1 MIKLE
6 PHQPCPFGSFCGYKL
21 QDEGDGLQSECYGL
35 DPGRGSIFI
44 CELWAE
50 CYEEEIKVNA

>member
-6 PHQPCPFGSFCGYKL
+6 PHQPCPFGSFCGHEL
-21 QDEGDGLQSECYGL
+21 QHDGDGPFSKCHGL
-35 DPGRGSIFI
+35 DPERATVFI

-50 CYEEEIKVNA
+50 SYEGETKVNA